1 MTRASCA
8 SGHVV
13 EVIDTLNCE
22 RNVPFCFDEGQI
34 TARVGDLRQVD
45 NFAVLQ
51 THLVSI
57 EVKLVEIINDGT
69 RAEALFVFDQPDIQI
84 SAIVLS

>member
-13 EVIDTLNCE
+13 EVIDSFNCE
-22 RNVPFCFDEGQI
+22 RNVPLCFDE
-34 TARVGDLRQVD
+34 RQVATRVSNLREFD
-45 NFAVLQ
+45 YFAFAQ
-51 THLVSI
+51 AHLVSQINLI
-57 EVKLVEIINDGT
+57 EIVNDGSG
-69 RAEALFVFDQPDIQI
+69 AEALFVFDQPDIQI